1 MDKRAGAAGP
11 DRPCLTVVLCL
22 LAPGAGVRVRG
33 RASTQA
39 AQRQRAL
46 LVRDLNTAKEGI
58 CRGQQELLGSLVPAR
73 GGGTFT
79 IALSE
84 VWEEYLI
91 WSLKPRDQS
100 HIPSLWTS
108 HWLSFELQFPH
119 L

>member
-1 MDKRAGAAGP
+1 MQKCFKRAGAAGP

-73 GGGTFT
+73 GGG
-79 IALSE
+79 E
-84 VWEEYLI
+84 PWG
-91 WSLKPRDQS
+91 W
-100 HIPSLWTS
+100 PSCCAGLYC
-108 HWLSFELQFPH
+108 HMLR
-119 L
+119 